1 MQEML
6 EMQVESLGCED
17 HLEKEMAPNSS
28 IPTWESPW
36 MGMPGGHGAT
46 KSQTQLSTST
56 CEAYD
61 IVPIL

>member
-1 MQEML
+1 
-6 EMQVESLGCED
+6 MQVESLGWED

-46 KSQTQLSTST
+46 KSQTQLSTHGAHPPVRPVTLFPFYS
-56 CEAYD
+56 
-61 IVPIL
+61 